1 MFNDVIL
8 RKNEYYDS
16 VFLMGINNKIMKI
29 PGVVQSAVLMGS
41 DSNKEVLNDIG
52 FSHDLIDHATANDL
66 VVGVIADTQEVVDTI
81 KENIV
86 SWLTVVKKQPSE
98 VDIRSLKEAIEKNP
112 HANIVSISIPGEFAA
127 DEARK
132 SIEAGLNVF
141 LFSDNVSV
149 EDELSLKKM
158 AQEKNLLVMGP
169 DCGSSII
176 GGVGLGF
183 SNAVRQG
190 SIGLIA
196 AAGTGLQEFTC
207 LVHNAGFGI
216 SQAIGTGGRDL
227 TDAIGGLTSLTAL
240 DILEKDKNTK
250 VIVILSKP
258 PGRATLQKLTERFKT
273 LSKPVVGCFIG
284 IDGSIEGEGT
294 LFRRAKIIDEAV
306 KIAIEDI
313 NEENKKTTET
323 KLDQSKIRTKF
334 LPEQKY
340 LRGVFAGGTFCY
352 QAQQILKSAGYK
364 IYSNTPLDKADKL
377 AHPNESKE
385 HTIVDLGDD
394 FYMVGRPHPM
404 IDGSQRA
411 LRILKEAKDP
421 QVAIILLDFILGY
434 NASMDPVGELV
445 EAILE
450 ARKIA
455 EKQGRE
461 LVFEASMCGTEDDP
475 QEMTM
480 QIKMLED
487 IGVTVHKSNA
497 VAVQN
502 SIELLEEVNHG

>member
-1 MFNDVIL
+1 MFNEVIL

-16 VFLMGINNKIMKI
+16 VFLMGINNKIMKV
-29 PGVVQSAVLMGS
+29 PGIVQSAVLMGS
-41 DSNKEVLNDIG
+41 ESNKEVLNDIG
-52 FSHDLIDHATANDL
+52 FSNDVIDHATANDL
-66 VVGVIADTQEVVDTI
+66 VVGVIAETQEVVDTI

-86 SWLTVVKKQPSE
+86 NWLTVVRKQTSV
-98 VDIRSLKEAIEKNP
+98 VDIRSLREVIEKTP
-112 HANIVSISIPGEFAA
+112 QANIVSISIPGEFAA
-127 DEARK
+127 DEALK

-216 SQAIGTGGRDL
+216 SQAFGTGGRDL

-323 KLDQSKIRTKF
+323 KPWFCCSTNPAVKVV
-334 LPEQKY
+334 
-340 LRGVFAGGTFCY
+340 GSTF
-352 QAQQILKSAGYK
+352 QL
-364 IYSNTPLDKADKL
+364 
-377 AHPNESKE
+377 
-385 HTIVDLGDD
+385 
-394 FYMVGRPHPM
+394 
-404 IDGSQRA
+404 
-411 LRILKEAKDP
+411 
-421 QVAIILLDFILGY
+421 
-434 NASMDPVGELV
+434 
-445 EAILE
+445 
-450 ARKIA
+450 
-455 EKQGRE
+455 
-461 LVFEASMCGTEDDP
+461 
-475 QEMTM
+475 
-480 QIKMLED
+480 
-487 IGVTVHKSNA
+487 IG
-497 VAVQN
+497 
-502 SIELLEEVNHG
+502 